1 MENIKEVLKKL
12 EESDMHVHE
21 IDHSRGFK
29 GYEGM
34 NIPFARLANSTHFI
48 MKGADIVHVGNLTT
62 VESFA
67 LRL

>member
-12 EESDMHVHE
+12 EENDMHVHE
-21 IDHSRGFK
+21 TDHSDGINGYK
-29 GYEGM
+29 GMGVP
-34 NIPFARLANSTHFI
+34 IAHAINSTHFI
-48 MKGADIVHVGNLTT
+48 MKGAEIVYVGNLTT